1 MAAVSPEQARKHH
14 MLGTAR
20 LYVEGALAIAI
31 MATLA
36 VIAGF
41 VAGAISGDRMLT
53 MATTAVVFV
62 VTGVVLALR
71 LRRMARAP
79 ALPLDVDG

>member
-1 MAAVSPEQARKHH
+1 

-20 LYVEGALAIAI
+20 LYAEGALAIAI

-41 VAGAISGDRMLT
+41 LAGAISGDRMLV
-53 MATTAVVFV
+53 MSTTAVVFV

-71 LRRMARAP
+71 LRRMAKAP
-79 ALPLDVDG
+79 ALPLDVDV

>member
-1 MAAVSPEQARKHH
+1 

-20 LYVEGALAIAI
+20 LYVEGALAVAI

-41 VAGAISGDRMLT
+41 VAGAISGDRMVA
-53 MATTAVVFV
+53 MAATAVVFV

-71 LRRMARAP
+71 LRRMAKAP
-79 ALPLDVDG
+79 ALPLDLDV